1 LQEGNG
7 VSIIVSRD
15 YTNTHTHIY
24 IHIFIYFFQFL
35 LCVCVFLFI
44 YISCDAETGDER
56 DIIKLVQKCLNKS
69 IAQRTIPKQEA
80 M

>member
-1 LQEGNG
+1 
-7 VSIIVSRD
+7 
-15 YTNTHTHIY
+15 
-24 IHIFIYFFQFL
+24 
-35 LCVCVFLFI
+35 VCVFLFI